1 MYGICADSR
10 RSVTIAR
17 TSSSSVMTVSQHRT
31 NLCQGRSRF
40 RTASARPLEP
50 QLPPHPGEVVGGGA
64 GAALADGHVLH
75 ALEERDELGMRGLDA
90 RGLARGAP
98 VEGGNRLV
106 DRKSTRLN
114 SSHVAISYAVF
125 CLTKK
130 KRRHSCSSINP
141 PTKKEDK
148 ESGMS
153 YM

>member
-17 TSSSSVMTVSQHRT
+17 TSSSSVMTVFQHRT

-64 GAALADGHVLH
+64 GAALAVGHVLH

-106 DRKSTRLN
+106 EPLPVMLLVELGDGGRRRLGRN
-114 SSHVAISYAVF
+114 LRGRAGRDGASLRRLPHVLVA
-125 CLTKK
+125 
-130 KRRHSCSSINP
+130 R
-141 PTKKEDK
+141 
-148 ESGMS
+148 
-153 YM
+153 